1 MKTTNYSI
9 REDQID
15 RLKRHYEETGV
26 RMSAAVRMAIDL
38 YFIRETK
45 KKVKK

>member
-15 RLKRHYEETGV
+15 RLKRHYEETGEKI
-26 RMSAAVRMAIDL
+26 A
-38 YFIRETK
+38 
-45 KKVKK
+45 